1 MATGPIILWMKMLYL
16 LPSTTD
22 SAPLV
27 LSLHLLS
34 SNFTRIQWAV
44 LILISLLTGFLST
57 GDEHIRG
64 NMGLKDQALALKWVR
79 ENIEAF
85 GGDSKKVTVFGESA
99 GYAAVAQGIN
109 GNRVGERN

>member
-1 MATGPIILWMKMLYL
+1 M
-16 LPSTTD
+16 
-22 SAPLV
+22 V

-34 SNFTRIQWAV
+34 TNFTGIQLAV
-44 LILISLLTGFLST
+44 LILVPLRTGFLST

-64 NMGLKDQALALKWVR
+64 NMGLKDQALALKWVH

-99 GYAAVAQGIN
+99 GYATVAQGIF
-109 GNRVGERN
+109 VGEKN